1 MKKTIYLL
9 TILLTSL
16 ILASCNKNSSNNSEP
31 TEPTL
36 DPANSC
42 VLKVEAYWLVTA
54 SLCYINN
61 RKCIIEITYSNGKP
75 FKKITDLTKTQIAEY
90 TIPKGS
96 TVKVTLSGTG
106 EECSSDLSIP
116 CSYYPFNEER
126 TYMIGN
132 LDKRTLIFY
141 IYEWGE
147 VRINMT
153 DK

>member
-42 VLKVEAYWLVTA
+42 VLKVEAYWPA
-54 SLCYINN
+54 NGDISRIIN
-61 RKCIIEITYSNGKP
+61 RKCIIEITYSNGKL
-75 FKKITDLTKTQIAEY
+75 FKTITGFTKTQTAEY
-90 TIPKGS
+90 SIPKGS
-96 TVKVTLSGTG
+96 TVKVTLSWTD
-106 EECSSDLSIP
+106 EECFPNKP
-116 CSYYPFNEER
+116 CSYQPFNEER

-132 LDKRTLIFY
+132 LDKRALY
-141 IYEWGE
+141 ILFRSGTN
-147 VRINMT
+147 VNISMADN
-153 DK
+153 